1 MYLQIFFNRF
11 KKNNGDISPTSD
23 NRRLFPWPRHFFQLI
38 LCYKKG
44 IMQLII
50 QYLIDFYYCCPINY
64 WPDRKNQD
72 WHLFFKTDF
81 YRLGHRFSQYCV
93 YQCYVCGNFVFYCS
107 EVVVMG

>member
-1 MYLQIFFNRF
+1 MLISCLFLGAADCFGEVGLVGHVRRIFCLDNAHAGHT
-11 KKNNGDISPTSD
+11 KN
-23 NRRLFPWPRHFFQLI
+23 
-38 LCYKKG
+38 
-44 IMQLII
+44 
-50 QYLIDFYYCCPINY
+50 YCCPINY

-107 EVVVMG
+107 EVVVMVSNLKG

>member
-1 MYLQIFFNRF
+1 MLISCFFGGSADCFGEVGLVGHVRRIFCLDNAHAGHT
-11 KKNNGDISPTSD
+11 KN
-23 NRRLFPWPRHFFQLI
+23 
-38 LCYKKG
+38 
-44 IMQLII
+44 
-50 QYLIDFYYCCPINY
+50 YCCPINY

-81 YRLGHRFSQYCV
+81 YRLRHRFSQYCV

>member
-1 MYLQIFFNRF
+1 MLISCLFLGAADCFGEVGLVGHVRRIFCLYNAHAGHT
-11 KKNNGDISPTSD
+11 KN
-23 NRRLFPWPRHFFQLI
+23 
-38 LCYKKG
+38 
-44 IMQLII
+44 
-50 QYLIDFYYCCPINY
+50 YCCPINY

-107 EVVVMG
+107 EVVVMVSNLKG